1 MIDVFSSVVVFKLC
15 CCVCTEIFLACICES
30 KVCAHAD
37 IYIYAVCMT
46 AWILM
51 HADSCSVDSVVS
63 KYHKTFMKEDFDLE
77 SSVQIYC
84 KVDHI
89 GIC

>member
-1 MIDVFSSVVVFKLC
+1 MLLRLYRDFF
-15 CCVCTEIFLACICES
+15 FACICES

>member
-15 CCVCTEIFLACICES
+15 CCVCTEIFLRVFVNP
-30 KVCAHAD
+30 KFAHAD

>member
-1 MIDVFSSVVVFKLC
+1 MIDVF
-15 CCVCTEIFLACICES
+15 FLSGGFQAVLLRLYRDFFACICES

>member
-1 MIDVFSSVVVFKLC
+1 
-15 CCVCTEIFLACICES
+15 
-30 KVCAHAD
+30 
-37 IYIYAVCMT
+37 
-46 AWILM
+46 M